1 MNTRP
6 SSEKLDRLN
15 QEFSELNQRY
25 QAGFGQEGDRLKLE
39 LMEEEIMEEKG
50 RLARLRIAESI
61 RRDQQNS
68 ENVCGCPLNPFF
80 HMRLI
85 SAGYG
90 NTLFRFA

>member
-50 RLARLRIAESI
+50 RIRCLWILESI

-68 ENVCGCPLNPFF
+68 ENV
-80 HMRLI
+80 
-85 SAGYG
+85 S
-90 NTLFRFA
+90 